1 MFNFGAP
8 SPFVY
13 RKRTPKNDRASVA
26 KLKQVCV
33 GLTGSETL
41 ACSLPGPLAVRP
53 SILQLPATL
62 DDQLRLKLNRC
73 CISGARRLSPDACNR
88 TTPAGWCINKWV
100 PMFLFGCSAGAVLM
114 SLHCMVSLLHF
125 AMHYLCL
132 IVCDRRA

>member
-62 DDQLRLKLNRC
+62 DDQRRLKLSRC

-88 TTPAGWCINKWV
+88 ATPAGWCINK
-100 PMFLFGCSAGAVLM
+100 LGAQISVREFCGSSVDVIALYG
-114 SLHCMVSLLHF
+114 LLTTF
-125 AMHYLCL
+125 
-132 IVCDRRA
+132 CDALPLSHSV